1 MGIQWYCVGTH
12 YTCLSLPRISPQPF
26 TLHCTCAPLAA
37 PEMANKQG
45 YGLPYDMW
53 SFGVIMFIVLSGF
66 HPFDP
71 EGDYPAAQVCSNTPS
86 PLP

>member
-1 MGIQWYCVGTH
+1 
-12 YTCLSLPRISPQPF
+12 
-26 TLHCTCAPLAA
+26 
-37 PEMANKQG
+37 MANKQG

-71 EGDYPAAQVCSNTPS
+71 EGDYPAAQVCSNMPS